1 MNRGEEEKM
10 RSIWFCT
17 IIVLTLISTSISVFA
32 VPIYMVDDYKS
43 SWGIYSSKIVVM
55 DSDAPHNEIILNAGT
70 GRRMTDIAV
79 MPGGSGLYTI
89 TGDGYASLYH
99 YDINDGR
106 LLNSWNLGTQGTGF
120 KNALVAESET
130 SMLMMSNDKT
140 NLWRINLDD
149 MGSYVS
155 TSFVANIGK
164 YSSGDLAISP
174 DGVIYFSAVDW
185 PNSLTAKNRLYTIN
199 LSADEPVVTEIGIIH
214 EIGRNPQTNW
224 LTQIYGL
231 AFDENGIL
239 YGGRG
244 AFGAADDV
252 YTINLLNAGA
262 AFAWTVQGSRPAG
275 INGLA
280 SAPVITNVPEPAAIA
295 LLGSGALVLL
305 RKRRA

>member
-1 MNRGEEEKM
+1 MKKM
-10 RSIWFCT
+10 RNIWFCT
-17 IIVLTLISTSISVFA
+17 IIALTMISMSISVFA

-43 SWGIYSSKIVVM
+43 PWGIYSSKIVVM

-79 MPGGSGLYTI
+79 TPGGSGLYTI
-89 TGDGYASLYH
+89 TGDGCASLYH

-106 LLNSWNLGTQGTGF
+106 LLNSWNLGIQGTGF
-120 KNALVAESET
+120 KNALVAGSET
-130 SMLMMSNDKT
+130 SMLMMSNDNT

-149 MGSYVS
+149 MGNFVS
-155 TSFVANIGK
+155 IAFVANIGK
-164 YSSGDLAISP
+164 YSSGDLAISA
-174 DGVIYFSAVDW
+174 DGVIYFSAIDW
-185 PNSLTAKNRLYTIN
+185 PNSLSAKNRLYTID

-214 EIGRNPQTNW
+214 ELGRNPQTNW

-244 AFGAADDV
+244 AFSTADDV
-252 YTINLLNAGA
+252 YTIDLLDAGA
-262 AFAWTVQGSRPAG
+262 AFAWTLQGSRPAG

-280 SAPVITNVPEPAAIA
+280 SAPVTNNNIPEPAAIV